1 MALGVFFGSLFLL
14 LALGIPIAVVLV
26 LCAVA
31 LMVFLGNFDA
41 QIIAQNMVYGA
52 NNFPLMAIPFFMLAG
67 EIMGHGSL
75 SKKIVEFAMVVVGRI
90 KGGLGYVVVLASILF
105 AGLSGS
111 AVADAAALGGIL
123 IPLMAR
129 EGYRK
134 DVSTALVSSSSLIA
148 PIIPPSIPM
157 IVFGVTAGV
166 SITKLFMAGIVPG
179 LLLAVA
185 LMITWFIISKK
196 NNYKPGKEY
205 TLQESLQVFKES
217 IWALL
222 MPIIIVGGIR
232 FGIFTPTEAGAVAVV
247 YSLLVSMFI
256 YKDVKVKDLRGI
268 FVAAAKSTSVVMFV
282 ASAAMAVA
290 WLLTVAQIPQ
300 QIVELF
306 GGLTE
311 NPLALMIAI
320 NILLFLIGMV
330 MDLTPAVLIFAPV
343 LMPLILKAGI
353 DPVYFGL
360 IMILNLC
367 IGLITPPIGT
377 VLYVGCGV
385 GQISLVDL
393 VKKIWPF
400 MLAELAVLVLLIL
413 FPDLV
418 MVPLGW
424 FTS

>member
-14 LALGIPIAVVLV
+14 LSLGIPIAVVLV
-26 LCAVA
+26 LCGII
-31 LMVFLGNFDA
+31 LMLFLGNFDA

-52 NNFPLMAIPFFMLAG
+52 NSFPLMAIPFFMLAG

-75 SKKIVEFAMVVVGRI
+75 SKKIVEFAMVLVGRI
-90 KGGLGYVVVLASILF
+90 KGGLGYVVVLASVLF

-111 AVADAAALGGIL
+111 AVADTAALGSIL

-129 EGYRK
+129 EGYRR
-134 DVSTALVSSSSLIA
+134 DVSTALVASSGLIA
-148 PIIPPSIPM
+148 PVIPPSIPM

-179 LLLAVA
+179 LILATA
-185 LMITWFIISKK
+185 LMITWTIIARK
-196 NNYKPGKEY
+196 NNYAKGKAY
-205 TLQESLQVFKES
+205 TTAEAIQVFKES

-247 YSLLVSMFI
+247 YALLVSMFV
-256 YKDVKVKDLRGI
+256 YKDVKFQHLPPI
-268 FVAAAKSTSVVMFV
+268 FVAAAKGTAVVMFV

-290 WLLTVAQIPQ
+290 WLLTVAQIPTQ
-300 QIVELF
+300 VAELF
-306 GGLTE
+306 GS
-311 NPLALMIAI
+311 LAASPIMLLIAI
-320 NILLFLIGMV
+320 NIFLFLLGMV
-330 MDLTPAVLIFAPV
+330 MDLTPAILIFAPV

-353 DPVYFGL
+353 DPVYFGV
-360 IMILNLC
+360 IMILNLV

-385 GQISLVDL
+385 GHVTLVEL

-400 MLAELAVLVLLIL
+400 LLAELAVLALLIA
-413 FPDLV
+413 FPELV
-418 MVPLGW
+418 MTPLGW
-424 FTS
+424 FTK

>member
-1 MALGVFFGSLFLL
+1 MALGVFFGSLFFL

-26 LCAVA
+26 LCAIV

-75 SKKIVEFAMVVVGRI
+75 SKKIVEVAMVLVGRI

-129 EGYRK
+129 EGYRR

-179 LLLAVA
+179 LLIALA
-185 LMITWFIISKK
+185 LMFTWSIIAKK
-196 NNYKPGKEY
+196 NNYGQGKKY
-205 TLQESLQVFKES
+205 TRAESIQVFRES

-222 MPIIIVGGIR
+222 MPVIIVGGIR

-247 YSLLVSMFI
+247 YALLVSMFI
-256 YKDVKVKDLRGI
+256 YKDVKINDLRTI
-268 FVAAAKSTSVVMFV
+268 FVAAAKSTAVVMFV

-311 NPLALMIAI
+311 NKLALMVSI

-360 IMILNLC
+360 IMIFNLC

-377 VLYVGCGV
+377 VLYVGCGA
-385 GQISLVDL
+385 GQVTLVDL

-400 MLAELAVLVLLIL
+400 LLAQITVLILLIL
-413 FPDLV
+413 FPELV
-418 MVPLGW
+418 LVPLGW

>member
-14 LALGIPIAVVLV
+14 LVLGIPIAVVLV
-26 LCAVA
+26 LCAII
-31 LMVFLGNFDA
+31 LMMHLGNFDA

-75 SKKIVEFAMVVVGRI
+75 SKKIVEFAMVLVGRI
-90 KGGLGYVVVLASILF
+90 KGGLGYVVVLASVLF

-111 AVADAAALGGIL
+111 AVADTAALGGIL
-123 IPLMAR
+123 IPLMVR
-129 EGYRK
+129 EGYRR
-134 DVSTALVSSSSLIA
+134 DISTALVASSGLIA

-179 LLLAVA
+179 LILALA
-185 LMITWFIISKK
+185 LMVIWSLITKK
-196 NNYKPGKEY
+196 NNFGQGREY
-205 TLQESLQVFKES
+205 TLAESLRIFKES

-222 MPIIIVGGIR
+222 MPLIIVGGIR

-247 YSLLVSMFI
+247 YALLVSMFI
-256 YKDVKVKDLRGI
+256 YRDVKLRDLRPI
-268 FVAAAKSTSVVMFV
+268 FVAASKSTAVVMFV

-290 WLLTVAQIPQ
+290 WLLTVAQIPNQ
-300 QIVELF
+300 VAQLF

-311 NPLALMIAI
+311 NKLTLMIAI
-320 NILLFLIGMV
+320 NILLFLLGMV
-330 MDLTPAVLIFAPV
+330 MDLTPAILIFAPV

-360 IMILNLC
+360 IMTFNLC

-377 VLYVGCGV
+377 VLYVGCAV
-385 GQISLVDL
+385 GQLTLVEL

-400 MLAELAVLVLLIL
+400 LLTELAVLVLLII

-424 FTS
+424 FTK